1 MTLPAVEV
9 RRVDQELVKTEMPG
23 RLVVISVKHQ
33 KQLFVMTRT
42 AQVSF
47 FENFKN
53 SIFFVI
59 FISSNHSFQFILDFE
74 LRVNIIY

>member
-23 RLVVISVKHQ
+23 RLAVISVKHQ

-47 FENFKN
+47 
-53 SIFFVI
+53 SG
-59 FISSNHSFQFILDFE
+59 DF
-74 LRVNIIY
+74 